1 MPKVSLMNKETG
13 KLEDFEPVDAREILR
28 MEESIYEAPEN
39 KEEEA
44 GGHPQDVNIPQLQG
58 DDAELQVGLSIDKY
72 GRSNVVK
79 ASPGN
84 PEFSP
89 PPRQAMTTDGRVIQ
103 EKEVDAKT
111 LEAQEKAKAEA
122 EAEQRRAEQQRAER
136 QRAQQEASKGGR
148 K

>member
-1 MPKVSLMNKETG
+1 MPKISLMNKETG
-13 KLEDFEPVDAREILR
+13 KLQDFEPVDAREVLR
-28 MEESIYEAPEN
+28 MEESIYEVPED

-89 PPRQAMTTDGRVIQ
+89 PPRQAMTTDGKVLP

-122 EAEQRRAEQQRAER
+122 EQRRAEQQRAAER